1 MDNAVPAPS
10 RARRRA
16 VAAICIGNFVEWFDF
31 GVYAV
36 FATIIAQQFF
46 PAEDPLASL
55 LATFAVFGVAYVARP
70 FGAIVFGHFGDRV
83 GRRDVLAVVMVL
95 MALSTAMIGLT
106 PNYASIGIAAP
117 VVLALARAL
126 QGFSVGGEWGGAAS
140 FLAEHAPPHRR
151 GAYGGLMMGTLMLGI
166 LAGAVCATLLTL
178 FMPADALASWGW
190 RIPFLLALPLGAVG
204 LYLRLKL
211 EESPRFREV
220 AESSHVQQ
228 APLVQALRVHWR
240 AMLRVVGI
248 AVLVTSGTYLLG
260 FLISYSVQI
269 LRYDL
274 ITALAVDVAAL
285 AACVVMIAV
294 TSQLSD
300 RYGRVPLLRWS
311 GVALLVLV
319 VPLFL
324 LMGQGP
330 AGLVVGQVL
339 LGAAVGS
346 YAGPITA
353 AVTELFPTDVRYSGL
368 SLSYSV
374 ATSVFGG
381 TTPLI
386 VTFLLQRTG
395 DPLAPGWFIMAT
407 AAVSVSVAFLW
418 RETARDALAD
428 VSESPHRAPAD
439 RPVAAEGAIG

>member
-1 MDNAVPAPS
+1 MDNAVRS
-10 RARRRA
+10 RRRA
-16 VAAICIGNFVEWFDF
+16 VAAISIGNFVEWFDF

-46 PAEDPLASL
+46 PAGDPLASL

-70 FGAIVFGHFGDRV
+70 FGAIVFGHFGDKV
-83 GRRDVLAVVMVL
+83 GRRDVLAIVMVL
-95 MALSTAMIGLT
+95 MAVSTAMIGLT
-106 PNYASIGIAAP
+106 PNYESIGIAAP
-117 VVLALARAL
+117 IVLALARAL

-140 FLAEHAPPHRR
+140 FLAEHAPANKR

-178 FMPADALASWGW
+178 FMPAPALAAWGW
-190 RIPFLLALPLGAVG
+190 RIPFLLALPLGGVG

-220 AESSHVQQ
+220 AATSRVRS
-228 APLVQALRVHWR
+228 APLVEALRVHWP

-248 AVLVTSGTYLLG
+248 TVLVTSGTYLLG

-274 ITALAVDVAAL
+274 MTALAVDVVAL
-285 AACVVMIAV
+285 TSCVVMIFV
-294 TSQLSD
+294 TSRLSD

-311 GVALLVLV
+311 GIALLVLV
-319 VPLFL
+319 VPTFL
-324 LMGQGP
+324 LMAQGLP
-330 AGLVVGQVL
+330 GLVLGHVL

-395 DPLAPGWFIMAT
+395 DPLAPGWFMLAT
-407 AAVSVSVAFLW
+407 AAVSVLVSLLW
-418 RETARDALAD
+418 RETSRDALAD
-428 VSESPHRAPAD
+428 TTSDSAAKPAG
-439 RPVAAEGAIG
+439 PLAAEGAA